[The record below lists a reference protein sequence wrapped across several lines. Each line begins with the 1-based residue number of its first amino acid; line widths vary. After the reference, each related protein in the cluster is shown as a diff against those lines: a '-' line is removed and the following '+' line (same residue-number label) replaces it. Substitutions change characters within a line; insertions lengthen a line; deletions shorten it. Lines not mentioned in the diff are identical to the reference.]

1 MSENMDANVV
11 PEEKQPLAVD
21 RRNFLKLGLAG
32 LTIAATPAVLKK
44 TSSGNGHDET
54 TSKHRWGMVIDQDKC
69 VGCGHCT
76 MACRAANDVSPD
88 ISWNRIIEDE
98 ETETYLSIPCMHC
111 EDAPCVHVCPVKATY
126 HRPDGI
132 VMMDYDR
139 CIGCRY
145 CEMACPTGSRS
156 FNWEAF
162 TEANPAVPQWGQP
175 EIPRRPRGV
184 VEKCSFCYQ
193 RIDRGLALGLM
204 PGVDLAATPACVVAC
219 PTGARIFG
227 DLNDPDSAV
236 SRALA
241 ENPSYRLREDL
252 GTEPRVHYLPRR
264 KRQENVE
271 VNCS

>member
-1 MSENMDANVV
+1 MPEIQDTNVKT
-11 PEEKQPLAVD
+11 EEKPALTMD

-32 LTIAATPAVLKK
+32 ITIAATPAVLKK
-44 TSSGNGHDET
+44 TSGGNGHGET

-98 ETETYLSIPCMHC
+98 QTETYLSIPCMHC

-193 RIDRGLALGLM
+193 RIDRGLALGLT

-219 PTGARIFG
+219 PTGARLFG

-264 KRQENVE
+264 KRQENEE

>member
-1 MSENMDANVV
+1 MSEKKITNVAA
-11 PEEKQPLAVD
+11 EEKQPLAID

-44 TSSGNGHDET
+44 SGNGNGHGET

-88 ISWNRIIEDE
+88 ISWNRIIEDK

-111 EDAPCVHVCPVKATY
+111 EDAPCVHVCPVRATY

-175 EIPRRPRGV
+175 EVPRRPRGV

-193 RIDRGLALGLM
+193 RIDRGLELGLT

-264 KRQENVE
+264 KRQENEE

>member
-1 MSENMDANVV
+1 
-11 PEEKQPLAVD
+11 
-21 RRNFLKLGLAG
+21 
-32 LTIAATPAVLKK
+32 
-44 TSSGNGHDET
+44 
-54 TSKHRWGMVIDQDKC
+54 
-69 VGCGHCT
+69 
-76 MACRAANDVSPD
+76 
-88 ISWNRIIEDE
+88 
-98 ETETYLSIPCMHC
+98 
-111 EDAPCVHVCPVKATY
+111 
-126 HRPDGI
+126 
-132 VMMDYDR
+132 MMDYDR

-193 RIDRGLALGLM
+193 RIDRGLALGLT

-219 PTGARIFG
+219 PTGARLFG
-227 DLNDPDSAV
+227 DLNDPNSSV

-264 KRQENVE
+264 KRQENENEE